1 MEFTKAAE
9 VMHAA
14 KVEAIVRVGPG
25 AVWHSRAIHVLREI
39 PEMDILEVL
48 LIKQEDQRSEIA
60 KRRSIQ

>member
-1 MEFTKAAE
+1 
-9 VMHAA
+9 MHAA